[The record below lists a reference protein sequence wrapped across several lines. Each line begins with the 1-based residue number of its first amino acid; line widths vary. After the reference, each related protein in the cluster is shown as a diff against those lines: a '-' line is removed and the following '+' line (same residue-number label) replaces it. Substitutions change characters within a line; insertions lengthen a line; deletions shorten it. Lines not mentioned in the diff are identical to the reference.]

1 MTSPLGVLYERLH
14 AQDLSSDQVNGRST
28 SNVVCLLIF
37 LVSFQP
43 VKRTGIYGTEL
54 FTQEA
59 IKKINAHDVSKP
71 MFLYL
76 AHQAVHSA
84 NKNDPLQAPEDLI
97 QVTKDTVW

>member
-1 MTSPLGVLYERLH
+1 M
-14 AQDLSSDQVNGRST
+14 
-28 SNVVCLLIF
+28 
-37 LVSFQP
+37 
-43 VKRTGIYGTEL
+43 YGTEL

-84 NKNDPLQAPEDLI
+84 NKNDPLQAPDDLI
-97 QVTKDTVW
+97 QVTKYVIYSFE